1 MGYTFS
7 LPALK
12 QNSTF
17 YKPPAGGF
25 PAKASNGASAP
36 VNHAPGYKS
45 GQKETYERPTA
56 FHRGCL
62 FRPHHRVFPSRVPCE
77 CAMNID
83 EIAAC
88 EGFLCQSCDR
98 KCSLGYPPRS
108 REMELAREYK
118 ALERKYTAL
127 VAVQS
132 QELPLVFDL
141 LQKLEIFAETGCQD
155 FDREERGHVAGVLAI
170 LREKYDD
177 EVQKVRGESDLEQW
191 R

>member
-1 MGYTFS
+1 
-7 LPALK
+7 
-12 QNSTF
+12 
-17 YKPPAGGF
+17 
-25 PAKASNGASAP
+25 
-36 VNHAPGYKS
+36 
-45 GQKETYERPTA
+45 
-56 FHRGCL
+56 
-62 FRPHHRVFPSRVPCE
+62 
-77 CAMNID
+77 
-83 EIAAC
+83 
-88 EGFLCQSCDR
+88 
-98 KCSLGYPPRS
+98 
-108 REMELAREYK
+108 MELAREYK